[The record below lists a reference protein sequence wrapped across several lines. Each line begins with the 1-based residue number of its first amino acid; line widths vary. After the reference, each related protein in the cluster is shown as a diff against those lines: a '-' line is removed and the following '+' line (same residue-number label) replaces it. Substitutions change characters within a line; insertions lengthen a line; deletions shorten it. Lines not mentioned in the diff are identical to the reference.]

1 MSTATETFKLLA
13 FDENENVIHET
24 SKKISSGLILAMQTD
39 IYSIFLNQLF
49 LI

>member
-1 MSTATETFKLLA
+1 MSTATETFKSLA

-39 IYSIFLNQLF
+39 TYSIFLNQLF